1 MRDIKIDYVS
11 NTIIV
16 TKVFL
21 EAASTPYSEE
31 SITLQNLQREFPNM
45 RIATRN
51 LQRRNIENPYKGL
64 TYKFMRNY
72 IKAMDEPNLCKF
84 QEAVMHFET
93 FTDNKTLVYTQ
104 VRDWFI
110 AHYPDYRE
118 LIISTAPKLDNNI
131 VSIHGSSLPPAA

>member
-104 VRDWFI
+104 VRDWFL
-110 AHYPDYRE
+110 ANYPDYKE
-118 LIISTAPKLDNNI
+118 LVVSPAPKLNDNI
-131 VSIHGSSLPPAA
+131 TSVICGSSPQAA

>member
-51 LQRRNIENPYKGL
+51 LQRRNISNPYKGL

-72 IKAMDEPNLCKF
+72 IKTMDEANLNKYIETIMHYEKF
-84 QEAVMHFET
+84 S
-93 FTDNKTLVYTQ
+93 DNQSLVYTQ
-104 VRDWFI
+104 VRDWFL
-110 AHYPDYRE
+110 ANYPDYKE
-118 LIISTAPKLDNNI
+118 LVVSTAPKLNDNI
-131 VSIHGSSLPPAA
+131 TSVICGSSPQAA